1 MPGIVVPLHCKQ
13 KTKEVMNY
21 FIEVLDDNFEVVKV
35 HKTQFPTL
43 RKAMA
48 RIFDLQLKGN
58 VQIVR
63 EDNHYYNVIV
73 YPTGVVAECE
83 TTGKRYTY

>member
-1 MPGIVVPLHCKQ
+1 MY
-13 KTKEVMNY
+13 Y
-21 FIEVLDDNFEVVKV
+21 FIEVLNENFEVLKV
-35 HKTQFPTL
+35 HKTKFTSL

-63 EDNHYYNVIV
+63 EDKHYYNVIV